1 MLGSVGSL
9 RKLSG
14 GFFCQHYKA
23 IQRVTRAY
31 DQILIPVLRQNLIPT
46 VHTEKSNP
54 TFRRLHLQD
63 LPLILL
69 THF

>member
-46 VHTEKSNP
+46 VHTENP
-54 TFRRLHLQD
+54 IRLLD
-63 LPLILL
+63 ACTYKISP
-69 THF
+69 